1 MCLIAVMNCMA
12 KTLFDMSEVKTM
24 YDIREIDGLWCDDI
38 TFCPKRC
45 GWLSCPRN
53 ERNIRDRR
61 IPHSFSVGIPLDC
74 PKCADEE
81 SKEGR

>member
-1 MCLIAVMNCMA
+1 M
-12 KTLFDMSEVKTM
+12 E
-24 YDIREIDGLWCDDI
+24 DIRDIDGLWCDDI
-38 TFCPKRC
+38 TFCLKKC

-61 IPHSFSVGIPLDC
+61 IPHSFFVGIPLDC

-81 SKEGR
+81 AQDNDVKANRKKT

>member
-1 MCLIAVMNCMA
+1 MI
-12 KTLFDMSEVKTM
+12 
-24 YDIREIDGLWCDDI
+24 DIRNIDGLWCDDI

>member
-1 MCLIAVMNCMA
+1 MH
-12 KTLFDMSEVKTM
+12 TSEVLRDVWTGGEVGM
-24 YDIREIDGLWCDDI
+24 IDIRNIDGLWCDDI